1 MWVCVCVCVRGNI
14 SLNWETGRNQQSW
27 NVLNI
32 VDVYRAEF
40 VPNPHAITCR
50 YKSYRQ
56 IKFWHDSLSWH
67 KFQDSSRER
76 RRDGDTDMCFILSFP
91 RFLAKLSSL
100 SLSLF
105 LSLFFLFIAHV
116 TRLFIVLYTRAS
128 KLRCYRYSFADH
140 SLRLS
145 IFRRFARS
153 NLDKVYFPR
162 AEEKGRRKGKGRRK
176 YESNISLGGKEK
188 AS

>member
-1 MWVCVCVCVRGNI
+1 
-14 SLNWETGRNQQSW
+14 
-27 NVLNI
+27 
-32 VDVYRAEF
+32 
-40 VPNPHAITCR
+40 
-50 YKSYRQ
+50 
-56 IKFWHDSLSWH
+56 
-67 KFQDSSRER
+67 
-76 RRDGDTDMCFILSFP
+76 MCFILSFP
-91 RFLAKLSSL
+91 RSPVSSPNFPPSL
-100 SLSLF
+100 SLPLS

-162 AEEKGRRKGKGRRK
+162 AEEEEEGGRGEGGGEREEEIRIEYIVGRKGKSSLARLLVSFILFFFFAYPRQNLQFEVRK
-176 YESNISLGGKEK
+176 KRVEGNLTFHVGSFDGTAQRIVASLPPL
-188 AS
+188 SFLFC

>member
-1 MWVCVCVCVRGNI
+1 MCVCVCVCTRGNI

-91 RFLAKLSSL
+91 RPLVSSPNFPPCPFLSL

-105 LSLFFLFIAHV
+105 LSFFFSLSRTWHDYLSFYIPELANFAAIV
-116 TRLFIVLYTRAS
+116 TRSPTIPSV
-128 KLRCYRYSFADH
+128 CQSFAV
-140 SLRLS
+140 LRVL
-145 IFRRFARS
+145 I
-153 NLDKVYFPR
+153 
-162 AEEKGRRKGKGRRK
+162 
-176 YESNISLGGKEK
+176 
-188 AS
+188 